1 VTVTAWSPLEQR
13 IGRQLT
19 AAEHHIAVEQIDE
32 LLNQAKDLLD
42 AEIRREQARL
52 ATHIAETGGGG
63 RMNVTPRML
72 ALVRGL
78 QAHGRAHAA
87 NELHSMG
94 YPVKAQTARALAAS
108 DDELAGRLR
117 ARLGDLTVKVQH
129 AAVGLDLHDLAI
141 DAIEAALVKVL
152 GARSIAAD
160 VVAPAFTSGLAQ
172 TFEQHLDLVDAW
184 QYTAVNDPGSC
195 DVCAPLDGEVFD
207 TLDALFEVL
216 PDFGG
221 NPDCEGGDR
230 CRCRAVPMPPE
241 T

>member
-94 YPVKAQTARALAAS
+94 YPVKAQTARALAA
-108 DDELAGRLR
+108 DLLR
-117 ARLGDLTVKVQH
+117 AAQKDR
-129 AAVGLDLHDLAI
+129 AAPL
-141 DAIEAALVKVL
+141 
-152 GARSIAAD
+152 RS
-160 VVAPAFTSGLAQ
+160 TSG
-172 TFEQHLDLVDAW
+172 
-184 QYTAVNDPGSC
+184 
-195 DVCAPLDGEVFD
+195 
-207 TLDALFEVL
+207 
-216 PDFGG
+216 
-221 NPDCEGGDR
+221 R
-230 CRCRAVPMPPE
+230 CRDADRGMPTRARGM
-241 T
+241 